1 MVGSNDQRD
10 AQETLMGG
18 SAASFRF
25 TKLGVG
31 QWGSR
36 RYLITAVDGDPCKEP
51 EKVLLLIQLIGSGRG
66 SSHAN
71 LPYQL
76 SATKNQTFFLPFCF
90 KGTSGRISLTIGRF
104 LFSSSSTSL
113 LNRMTRDL
121 HLCQHSLLRQ
131 SCCWLETCHNKPSF
145 GSLSGN
151 MTTC

>member
-1 MVGSNDQRD
+1 MRGGQLVGSNDQRD

-31 QWGSR
+31 QLGSR

-76 SATKNQTFFLPFCF
+76 SATKSLNFFP
-90 KGTSGRISLTIGRF
+90 SF
-104 LFSSSSTSL
+104 LFQGNFWPYFIDNWSFPVFVFLNVSLEQNDQRSPFVSTL
-113 LNRMTRDL
+113 TAQTKLPVRGDL
-121 HLCQHSLLRQ
+121 
-131 SCCWLETCHNKPSF
+131 P
-145 GSLSGN
+145 
-151 MTTC
+151 

>member
-1 MVGSNDQRD
+1 MRGGQLVGSNDQRD

-31 QWGSR
+31 QLGWW

-76 SATKNQTFFLPFCF
+76 SATKSLNFFPCF
-90 KGTSGRISLTIGRF
+90 LFQGNFWPYFIDNGRF

-121 HLCQHSLLRQ
+121 HLCQHSVLRQ
-131 SCCWLETCHNKPSF
+131 SCQ
-145 GSLSGN
+145 
-151 MTTC
+151 